1 MKAQKIRVNVVSPGV
16 VPTPAYSLSLG
27 MSAEQID
34 QFVESSI
41 PNIPLGRAGTTDEIA
56 KAVLFLASDDSSY
69 VTGIEL
75 FVDGGLA
82 QI

>member
-1 MKAQKIRVNVVSPGV
+1 
-16 VPTPAYSLSLG
+16 

-41 PNIPLGRAGTTDEIA
+41 PNIPLGRAGTTDEVA
-56 KAVLFLASDDSSY
+56 KVVLYLASDDSSY
-69 VTGIEL
+69 ATCIEL
-75 FVDGGLA
+75 LVDGGLA